1 MSLAED
7 RALQNAKLWRG
18 GVVLAAAALVFAV
31 LAAMGTLPVTYA
43 LAGFAVIA
51 AAAVVGLR
59 SMRGQ
64 DRFALPVVLSLI
76 HI

>member
-51 AAAVVGLR
+51 AAAVVAGSR
-59 SMRGQ
+59 R
-64 DRFALPVVLSLI
+64 AVLPTGDTAAAA
-76 HI
+76 